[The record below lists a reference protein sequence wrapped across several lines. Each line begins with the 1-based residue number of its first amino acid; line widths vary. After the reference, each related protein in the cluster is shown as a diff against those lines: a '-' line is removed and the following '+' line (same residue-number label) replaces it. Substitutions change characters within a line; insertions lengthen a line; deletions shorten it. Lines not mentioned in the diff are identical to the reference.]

1 MENVNVSTYI
11 AWLKGELIFEKEM
24 FSAIAK
30 VLERSFNV
38 KIHFEN
44 EAIQN
49 QKFVAKFQGES
60 ITQIL
65 ESMKQSYDFEYVIND
80 DDIYIKSVIN
90 NLN

>member
-1 MENVNVSTYI
+1 M
-11 AWLKGELIFEKEM
+11 
-24 FSAIAK
+24 
-30 VLERSFNV
+30 